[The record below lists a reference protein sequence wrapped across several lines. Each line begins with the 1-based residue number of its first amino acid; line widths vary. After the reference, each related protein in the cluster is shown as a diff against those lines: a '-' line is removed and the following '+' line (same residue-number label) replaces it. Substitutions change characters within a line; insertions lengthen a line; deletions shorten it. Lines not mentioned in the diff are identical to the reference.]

1 MALGRRVAAPERADI
16 KRLQVELERTGP
28 RALSSLVPAFREAV
42 KKRGRDPEM
51 ASLDAQSGR
60 SGARDGREP
69 MGPQSVLFCFL
80 GGPGPQILRGGA
92 HLPRYD
98 KPPNGRAPRSHEYT
112 VLFIVSLHSI
122 LPVVLGSPRSR
133 VFEALLRIK
142 DNRALTFGVVHPC
155 QNRHAWITIAL
166 LRAAALWCETGNAF
180 LTSLMPLVAH
190 HGVPSLARTQLLLPL
205 QLLLCSS
212 SGVRCTHRG
221 RQFQPQYVA
230 LLARAEQRRTCWR
243 YVLLTA

>member
-92 HLPRYD
+92 H
-98 KPPNGRAPRSHEYT
+98 
-112 VLFIVSLHSI
+112 
-122 LPVVLGSPRSR
+122 SPRHQYCS
-133 VFEALLRIK
+133 AQP
-142 DNRALTFGVVHPC
+142 D
-155 QNRHAWITIAL
+155 
-166 LRAAALWCETGNAF
+166 
-180 LTSLMPLVAH
+180 
-190 HGVPSLARTQLLLPL
+190 HG
-205 QLLLCSS
+205 
-212 SGVRCTHRG
+212 
-221 RQFQPQYVA
+221 
-230 LLARAEQRRTCWR
+230 
-243 YVLLTA
+243 